1 VFILE
6 GYNISYLPTMKT
18 AHITKR
24 CFPFAKICE
33 MRGLERRDFPEKPGH
48 DWHKSC
54 QAFGNNRVVRQSAC
68 G

>member
-1 VFILE
+1 
-6 GYNISYLPTMKT
+6 MKT